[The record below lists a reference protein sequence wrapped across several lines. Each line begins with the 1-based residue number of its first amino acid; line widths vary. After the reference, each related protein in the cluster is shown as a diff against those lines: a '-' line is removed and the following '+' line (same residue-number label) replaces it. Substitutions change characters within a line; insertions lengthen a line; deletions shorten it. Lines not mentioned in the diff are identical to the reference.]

1 VSGGQSQTAKVSIAL
16 LCAGA
21 AILIVMIAGDS
32 KFGDSGYRAMATALV
47 VVFFLLTAMA
57 GAALARTRPELSWL
71 GYLTVAASTAATLGT
86 AFAIWGHP
94 HGGAGKL
101 IGITAVLAFAG
112 AHSSLL
118 FGPRYADQSDNVR
131 LLRNATLAALA
142 FLVVLVIYA
151 IVAMGGGLNGQEI
164 AVVTVLYALGAAVL
178 PLARHSATKSLSTV
192 PAATSGRG
200 EGVLRLDHL
209 VIAVS
214 DLDRS
219 NAFYADVLGAVVVNL
234 PGERIAYK
242 IGGQQLNVHGPSSA
256 AAPLAA
262 KPVLPGN
269 SDLCFVWNGRT
280 AAMVE
285 HLRRHRVELVDGP
298 VERLGAHGPGH
309 SVYFRDPDGSL
320 LELISYAG

>member
-1 VSGGQSQTAKVSIAL
+1 MSGGRNQTTKVAIAL

-21 AILIVMIAGDS
+21 AILIVMIASDS
-32 KFGDSGYRAMATALV
+32 KFGDSGGRAMATALV

-57 GAALARTRPELSWL
+57 GAALARTRPELSWF
-71 GYLTVAASTAATLGT
+71 GYLTVAASAAATVGT

-94 HGGAGKL
+94 HGGTGRL
-101 IGITAVLAFAG
+101 IGIMAVLAFAG

-118 FGPRYADQSDNVR
+118 LGPRYADQSDNVR

-142 FLVVLVIYA
+142 LLVALVIYA

-178 PLARHSATKSLSTV
+178 PLAKRSATKSLATA
-192 PAATSGRG
+192 PAATPDKG
-200 EGVLRLDHL
+200 EGVLRLDHI

-219 NAFYADVLGAVVVNL
+219 SAFYADVLGAVIVNL
-234 PGERIAYK
+234 PGKRIAYK
-242 IGGQQLNVHGPSSA
+242 IGGQQLNVHGPGSTA
-256 AAPLAA
+256 TPLAA
-262 KPVLPGN
+262 RPVLPGS
-269 SDLCFVWNGRT
+269 SDLCFVWSGRT

-298 VERLGAHGPGH
+298 VEKLGAHGPGH

-320 LELISYAG
+320 LELISYEG